1 MKKKTDLA
9 AVKQLANAFLMME
22 PEETEFSPMIVKHP
36 FTDSGI
42 VGIRKADGSLA
53 MGNIMENPD
62 DLASWRSTLRT
73 VIDGCESA
81 MQVAYLLTKSYSLG
95 FLKYAEPHLSRD
107 SFAEMLAYMWV
118 NTESPNNDPNLTK
131 AKLLSMFKAASPAA
145 LMDKDELLQFRML
158 DDIVNVYRGV
168 TSYNAGNVKALS
180 WTLDQEKAEWFAH
193 RYGENGTVYEAQ
205 ISKAHIH
212 ALFNSRNESEV
223 IVDPKHLTDITIVQD
238 QDEAIT
244 ITQ

>member
-1 MKKKTDLA
+1 MKKMTDLT
-9 AVKQLANAFLMME
+9 AVKQLAHAFLMME
-22 PEETEFSPMIVKHP
+22 PVETEFSPIIVKHP

-42 VGIRKADGSLA
+42 VGIRKPDGGIS

-62 DLASWRSTLRT
+62 DLTSWRSTLRT
-73 VIDGCESA
+73 VIDGCGSA

-131 AKLLSMFKAASPAA
+131 AKLLSMFKAAAPAA

-158 DDIVNVYRGV
+158 DDIVTVYRGV

-193 RYGENGTVYEAQ
+193 RYGEDGTVYEAR
-205 ISKAHIH
+205 ISKDHIH
-212 ALFNSRNESEV
+212 ALFISRNESEV
-223 IVDPKHLTDITIVQD
+223 IVDPKYLTDITIVQN

>member
-73 VIDGCESA
+73 VIDGCGSA
-81 MQVAYLLTKSYSLG
+81 MQVAYEDQGNRHPKFVY
-95 FLKYAEPHLSRD
+95 
-107 SFAEMLAYMWV
+107 
-118 NTESPNNDPNLTK
+118 
-131 AKLLSMFKAASPAA
+131 
-145 LMDKDELLQFRML
+145 QFPCISSITS
-158 DDIVNVYRGV
+158 DI
-168 TSYNAGNVKALS
+168 LS
-180 WTLDQEKAEWFAH
+180 W
-193 RYGENGTVYEAQ
+193 R
-205 ISKAHIH
+205 
-212 ALFNSRNESEV
+212 
-223 IVDPKHLTDITIVQD
+223 
-238 QDEAIT
+238 
-244 ITQ
+244 